1 MIPVAL
7 LKAASLVSALGI
19 VAATLPNGDVER
31 YLFRDVPE
39 GVQVAVE
46 RLDARTNVKN
56 LERRLL
62 PRGRY
67 GWHIDEERRSVI
79 LAAPGSTPGV
89 VRRAYVLSAWIDLTP
104 DPLVAPH
111 PRQAFSFYAPTRKD
125 AEALRDRLG
134 KALAS
139 SR

>member
-19 VAATLPNGDVER
+19 VAVTLPNGDVER

-39 GVQVAVE
+39 GVEVATE
-46 RLDARTNVKN
+46 HLDAGTNVRN
-56 LERRLL
+56 LDRRLL

-67 GWHIDEERRSVI
+67 GWHIDEERRSIV

-89 VRRAYVLSAWIDLTP
+89 VRRAFVLSAWIDLTP

-111 PRQAFSFYAPTRKD
+111 PTQAFSFYAPTRKA
-125 AEALRDRLG
+125 AEALRSRLE
-134 KALAS
+134 KAL
-139 SR
+139 R